1 MRKFSKSEKQDA
13 KLNRICARA
22 IENAKENNRKNGVPN
37 AFVENDK
44 IYFEMPDGKITDKN
58 PFTK

>member
-1 MRKFSKSEKQDA
+1 MRKFTKNELQDA

-22 IENAKENNRKNGVPN
+22 IENAKENNRKLGIPN
-37 AFVENDK
+37 AFVKNDK

-58 PFTK
+58 PFDK